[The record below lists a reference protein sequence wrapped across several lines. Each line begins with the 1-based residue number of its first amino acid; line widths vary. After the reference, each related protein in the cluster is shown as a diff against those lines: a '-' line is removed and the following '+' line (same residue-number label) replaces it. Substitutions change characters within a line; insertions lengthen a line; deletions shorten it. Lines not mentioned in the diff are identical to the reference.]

1 MERALYNFML
11 DEHGKEGSHRSH
23 HPLHGQP
30 RFYVGTGQ
38 YPKFK
43 EDTFELSDTNYV
55 LIPTAEVPL
64 TNYYR
69 DESLMVKIYQST
81 LLL

>member
-1 MERALYNFML
+1 MERAVYSFML
-11 DEHGKEGSHRSH
+11 NEHGKEGYIEVIPPYILNHDSM
-23 HPLHGQP
+23 
-30 RFYVGTGQ
+30 FGTGQ

-43 EDTFELSDTNYV
+43 EDTFELADTDFI

-69 DESLMVKIYQST
+69 NEIIDGKYLPI
-81 LLL
+81 